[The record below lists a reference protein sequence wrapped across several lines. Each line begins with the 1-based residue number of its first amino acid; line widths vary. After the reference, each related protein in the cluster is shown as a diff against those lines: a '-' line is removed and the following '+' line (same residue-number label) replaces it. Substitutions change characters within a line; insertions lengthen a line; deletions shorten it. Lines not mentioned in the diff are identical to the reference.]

1 MTTQALSFYIHIP
14 YCLSR
19 CGYCDFNTYTP
30 AELGQSDLARSDLS
44 SRYMR
49 AAIGEIEAAHRILGE
64 SKSVPTIFFGGG
76 TPSLMDPSDIAA
88 TIETIA
94 RHFSID
100 GSCEITMEA
109 NPDTV
114 DRENLSG
121 FIAAGVN
128 RFSFGVQSAKK
139 SVLEVLER
147 THAKENVTKA
157 LEIAA
162 SLGIEDLSVDLI
174 YGTPGESMDD
184 LLESLDFALSLPIN
198 HISAYALIVETGT
211 RLARRIESGEIDRP
225 DDDEMAEKYRAID
238 QRLTECGFDWYELSN
253 WAKPGGHSRHNQ
265 VYWRGGHWWGIGPG
279 AHSFVDGRRW
289 WNVKSPIRYIEAIAS
304 DQSVEADS
312 EILTEENIRD
322 ERIML
327 MIRLRDGLRSSD
339 LTEEQNEVASRYLD
353 SGSFDRDG
361 WRRGEL
367 VLTVEGRLIADRIVR
382 DLVAL

>member
-1 MTTQALSFYIHIP
+1 VTTQALSFYIHIP

-44 SRYMR
+44 SRYMQ

-76 TPSLMDPSDIAA
+76 TPSLMDPSDIAT

-100 GSCEITMEA
+100 GLCEITMEA

-157 LEIAA
+157 LDTAA

-238 QRLTECGFDWYELSN
+238 QRLTERGFDWYELSN
-253 WAKPGGHSRHNQ
+253 WAKPGGDSRHNQ

-304 DQSVEADS
+304 DESVEADS
-312 EILTEENIRD
+312 EILTEENFRD

-327 MIRLRDGLRSSD
+327 MLRLRDGLRSID
-339 LTEEQNEVASRYLD
+339 LTKEQNEVASRYLD

-367 VLTVEGRLIADRIVR
+367 ILTVEGRLIADRIVR